1 VTDRHDDDDLAQA
14 RERWEGRVAVIT
26 GAAGGLGSAF
36 ADVASSIGMDLVLT
50 DVDAAGLEALATRIE
65 AAGGRATTMVTD
77 VRDYDA
83 VEALAD
89 AAFAAGDVALLVNN
103 AGIEHVGLIWEEPPE
118 AWHRVIDINLNGVY
132 HGVRAFVPRM
142 LEAGRPAVV
151 FNLGS
156 VASLTSGAQH
166 AVYQVSKHGVLALS
180 EALADGLAST
190 GAPVQVSGALPGPVD
205 TRIYADANA
214 GAPGEHVDAM
224 RTMIAAGMAPA
235 EAARLML
242 AQVAS
247 GAFAVSPH
255 PEWVQRMAAQRA
267 ERLVGLM
274 PAPG

>member
-1 VTDRHDDDDLAQA
+1 MTDRVDDELGQA
-14 RERWEGRVAVIT
+14 RERWGGRVAVIT

-36 ADVASSIGMDLVLT
+36 AEVATAIGMPVVLS
-50 DVDAAGLEALATRIE
+50 DVDAAGLDAVAQRVE
-65 AAGGRATTMVTD
+65 AAGGRATTVVTD

-83 VEALAD
+83 VDALA
-89 AAFAAGDVALLVNN
+89 ATAFAEHGDVALLINN
-103 AGIEHVGLIWEEPPE
+103 AGIEHVGLIWEESPE
-118 AWHRVIDINLNGVY
+118 SWHRVIDINLNGVY

-151 FNLGS
+151 LNLAS

-180 EALADGLAST
+180 EALADGLTST
-190 GAPVQVSGALPGPVD
+190 GAPVQVSVALPGPVN

-214 GAPGEHVDAM
+214 GAPGDHVDAM
-224 RTMIAAGMAPA
+224 RKVLADGMPPT

-255 PEWVQRMAAQRA
+255 PDWVQRMAASRA
-267 ERLVGLM
+267 DRLLGLM
-274 PAPG
+274 PEG

>member
-1 VTDRHDDDDLAQA
+1 VDDSLTQA
-14 RERWEGRVAVIT
+14 RERWAGRAAVIT

-36 ADVASSIGMDLVLT
+36 TDVAISLGMPVVLS
-50 DVDAAGLEALATRIE
+50 DVDGAGLEALAARVRG
-65 AAGGRATTMVTD
+65 AGGSATTVVAD

-83 VEALAD
+83 VDALA
-89 AAFAAGDVALLVNN
+89 ATAFATHGDVALLINN

-142 LEAGRPAVV
+142 IEAGRPAVV

-166 AVYQVSKHGVLALS
+166 AAYQVSKHGVLALS
-180 EALADGLAST
+180 EALADGLASS
-190 GAPVQVSGALPGPVD
+190 GAPVQVSVALPGPVS

-214 GAPGEHVDAM
+214 GLPGAHVDAM
-224 RTMIAAGMAPA
+224 REMIAGGMSPT
-235 EAARLML
+235 EAAPLML
-242 AQVAS
+242 AQVAA

-255 PEWVQRMAAQRA
+255 PEWVRRMAKQRA
-267 ERLVGLM
+267 DVLLGLM
-274 PAPG
+274 PDA